1 MGRPFIACRSL
12 PLSLPVVQQMKWHSE
27 SDRENRKWPSS
38 ALFSTA
44 PLVFSALH
52 LSKRALTR
60 MIPED
65 RGSHQGLTDST
76 VLTGYT
82 YQVGGAK
89 QGYNTMS
96 NQCSNPDFFTL
107 NVEGAQY
114 TPIQGLIEIALLL
127 RLFRLKH

>member
-1 MGRPFIACRSL
+1 
-12 PLSLPVVQQMKWHSE
+12 
-27 SDRENRKWPSS
+27 
-38 ALFSTA
+38 
-44 PLVFSALH
+44 
-52 LSKRALTR
+52 
-60 MIPED
+60 MILED

-114 TPIQGLIEIALLL
+114 TPIQGLI
-127 RLFRLKH
+127 